1 MTVIAMVKVYDDNDD
16 DDDDNNNGTD
26 IKPCQ
31 CQVWPKLKIQQK
43 FANFVL

>member
-1 MTVIAMVKVYDDNDD
+1 MRD
-16 DDDDNNNGTD
+16 DDDDNNDTD

-31 CQVWPKLKIQQK
+31 CQVWPKPKIQQK